1 MTFTRIPQL
10 AICAIMAATALV
22 SGCSTNPATGEQSF
36 TAFMDAE
43 DEIRIG
49 AEEHPKMLEAFG
61 GAYDDAALTAY
72 VNAIGQR
79 MVAKSELPDLKFQFI
94 VLNDDTVN
102 AFALPGGYIYLS
114 RGLIALA
121 EDEAELAG
129 VIGHEIGHVTARHSA
144 QRYSSAMATNIG
156 LTAVSILGSVLGA
169 PSGLGNLASF
179 GAQAALQ
186 SYSRSQEL
194 EADKL
199 GVRYMTQLGYD
210 PSALGDFFAKLHA
223 HTEIQAKKAGK
234 SADNFSIMQTHPRT
248 ADRISQAETLA
259 KTETPPNPKRE
270 RGPFLSQIDG
280 ILFGKDPKEGF
291 MKGDTFIHPELGFK
305 FDFPPDFKV
314 DNGKT
319 KIEATDDKGTTI
331 VFDMESPKVATGM
344 SDLNDY
350 ISRHWGPQLDLKPEN
365 IDRLTINGL
374 PAATARASVDT
385 NKGPHELRMLVIRAA
400 RDRLYRFIFLTTPEV
415 TEKMSLPLRKTTY
428 SFDVL
433 KPGEADDYQPPRIR
447 IKTVNSGE
455 TKSSI
460 AAKMPFAG
468 YNDDWFRA
476 LNLNVISDGL
486 AAGEKVKVV
495 NN

>member
-1 MTFTRIPQL
+1 MSFIKAPQL
-10 AICAIMAATALV
+10 SIYALLVATALV

-43 DEIRIG
+43 DEIKIG

-61 GAYDDAALTAY
+61 GTYDDRALTAY

-79 MVAKSELPDLKFQFI
+79 MVAISELPDLKFQFF

-102 AFALPGGYIYLS
+102 AFALPGGYVYIS

-169 PSGLGNLASF
+169 PAGIGNLASF

-186 SYSRSQEL
+186 SYSRNQEL

-210 PSALGDFFAKLHA
+210 PSALGDFFSKLEA
-223 HTEIQAKKAGK
+223 HTTIHAKQAGK
-234 SADNFSIMQTHPRT
+234 SADNFNIMQTHPRT
-248 ADRISQAETLA
+248 SDRINQAKQLA
-259 KTETPPNPKRE
+259 KTETPSNAKRD
-270 RGPFLSQIDG
+270 RQPFLAQIDG
-280 ILFGKDPKEGF
+280 VLFGKDPKEGF
-291 MKGDTFIHPELGFK
+291 LKGDTFVHPELGFK
-305 FDFPPDFKV
+305 FDFPSGFKV
-314 DNGKT
+314 NNGKT

-344 SDLNDY
+344 TDLASY
-350 ISRHWGPQLDLKPEN
+350 ISRHWGPQLEIKPEN
-365 IDRLTINGL
+365 VDTLTINGL
-374 PAATARASVDT
+374 SAATARASVDT
-385 NKGPHELRMLVIRAA
+385 NKGPHEFRMLVIRAA
-400 RDRLYRFIFLTTPEV
+400 RDRLYRFVFLTKPEV
-415 TEKMSLPLRKTTY
+415 TEKMSVPLRRTTY
-428 SFDVL
+428 SFNLL
-433 KPGEADDYQPPRIR
+433 KPGEADGFQPPRIR
-447 IKTVNSGE
+447 IKTVKSGE
-455 TKSSI
+455 SKTSI
-460 AAKMPFAG
+460 AAKMPFNN

-476 LNLNVISDGL
+476 LNLNVVADGL
-486 AAGEKVKVV
+486 AVGEKVKVIG
-495 NN
+495 N

>member
-1 MTFTRIPQL
+1 MTFTKTSQFTL
-10 AICAIMAATALV
+10 CALIVAATFV
-22 SGCSTNPATGEQSF
+22 SGCTTNPATGEQSF

-61 GAYDDAALTAY
+61 GAYDHAALTAY
-72 VNAIGQR
+72 VNEIGQKL
-79 MVAKSELPDLKFQFI
+79 AAQSELPDLDFQFI

-102 AFALPGGYIYLS
+102 AFALPGGYVYLS

-121 EDEAELAG
+121 ENEAELAG

-169 PSGLGNLASF
+169 PSGLGNIASF

-210 PSALGDFFAKLHA
+210 PSALGDFFAKLDA
-223 HTEIQAKKAGK
+223 HTKIQAKKAGQ
-234 SADNFSIMQTHPRT
+234 SADNFSIMSTHPRT
-248 ADRISQAETLA
+248 SDRINQAKVLA
-259 KTETPPNPKRE
+259 KTETPPNPRRDRE
-270 RGPFLSQIDG
+270 PFLSQIDG
-280 ILFGKDPKEGF
+280 VLFGKDPKEGF
-291 MKGDTFIHPELGFK
+291 MKGDTFVHPELGFK
-305 FDFPPDFKV
+305 FDYPPGFKV
-314 DNGKT
+314 NNGKT
-319 KIEATDDKGTTI
+319 KVEATDDKGTTI

-344 SDLNDY
+344 SDLTNY
-350 ISRHWGPQLDLKPEN
+350 VSRHWGPQLDIKPEN
-365 IDRLTINGL
+365 VDTLTINGL
-374 PAATARASVDT
+374 PAATGRASVDT

-400 RDRLYRFIFLTTPEV
+400 RDRLYRFIFLTTPDA
-415 TEKMSLPLRKTTY
+415 TDKMSVPLRRTTY
-428 SFDVL
+428 SFNL
-433 KPGEADDYQPPRIR
+433 LSPGEVDDFQPPRIR

-455 TKSSI
+455 NETTI
-460 AAKMPFAG
+460 AAQMPFDS
-468 YNDDWFRA
+468 YNNDWFRA
-476 LNLNVISDGL
+476 LNLNVVSDGL
-486 AAGEKVKVV
+486 AVGEKVKIVR
-495 NN
+495 N

>member
-1 MTFTRIPQL
+1 MTLFKMTHLI
-10 AICAIMAATALV
+10 ICALIAAPVLI

-43 DEIRIG
+43 DEIRVG

-61 GAYDDAALTAY
+61 GSYDDAALTAY

-79 MVAKSELPDLKFQFI
+79 MVAVSELPDLKFQFI

-102 AFALPGGYIYLS
+102 AFALPGGYVYLS

-156 LTAVSILGSVLGA
+156 LTAVSILGSVFGA

-210 PSALGDFFAKLHA
+210 PSALGDFFAKLDA
-223 HTEIQAKKAGK
+223 HTAIQAKKAGRPVG
-234 SADNFSIMQTHPRT
+234 SFNIMQTHPRT
-248 ADRISQAETLA
+248 ADRIAQAKELA
-259 KTETPPNPKRE
+259 RTKTPPNPIRD
-270 RGPFLSQIDG
+270 RGPFLSQVDG
-280 ILFGKDPKEGF
+280 VLFGKDPKEGF
-291 MKGDTFIHPELGFK
+291 MKEDTFIHPELGFK
-305 FDFPPDFKV
+305 FDFPPNFKV
-314 DNGKT
+314 NNGTSKV
-319 KIEATDDKGTTI
+319 EATDDKGTTI
-331 VFDMESPKVATGM
+331 IFDMESPKVATGM
-344 SDLNDY
+344 SDLGDY
-350 ISRHWGPQLDLKPEN
+350 ISRHWGPKLDIKPEN
-365 IDRLTINGL
+365 LDRLTINGL
-374 PAATARASVDT
+374 PAATARASVNT
-385 NKGPHELRMLVIRAA
+385 NKGPHELRMLAIRAA
-400 RDRLYRFIFLTTPEV
+400 RDRLYRFIFLTTPDV
-415 TEKMSLPLRKTTY
+415 TDKMSVPLRKTTY
-428 SFDVL
+428 SFNVL
-433 KPGEADDYQPPRIR
+433 KPGEAGDIQPPRIR
-447 IKTVNSGE
+447 IKTVGSNDTE
-455 TKSSI
+455 SSI

-486 AAGEKVKVV
+486 AKGERVKIVG
-495 NN
+495 N

>member
-1 MTFTRIPQL
+1 MSFSKIPQFVIPVL
-10 AICAIMAATALV
+10 LVAIVLI

-43 DEIRIG
+43 DEIRVG

-61 GAYDDAALTAY
+61 GTYDDRALTAY
-72 VNAIGQR
+72 LNAIGQR
-79 MVAKSELPDLKFQFI
+79 MVAKSELPDLKFQFF

-102 AFALPGGYIYLS
+102 AFALPGGYVYIS

-156 LTAVSILGSVLGA
+156 LTAVSIIGSVLGA

-186 SYSRSQEL
+186 SYSRGQEL

-210 PSALGDFFAKLHA
+210 PSALGDFFSKLDA
-223 HTEIQAKKAGK
+223 HTNIHAKKAGR
-234 SADNFSIMQTHPRT
+234 SADTFNIMQTHPRT
-248 ADRISQAETLA
+248 SDRINQAKELA
-259 KTETPPNPKRE
+259 KTETPPDAR
-270 RGPFLSQIDG
+270 RVRLPFLSQIDG
-280 ILFGKDPKEGF
+280 LLFGKDPKEGF

-305 FDFPPDFKV
+305 FDFPPNFKV

-344 SDLNDY
+344 PDLSSY
-350 ISRHWGPQLDLKPEN
+350 ISRHWGPKLDIKPEN
-365 IDRLTINGL
+365 VDTLTINGL

-385 NKGPHELRMLVIRAA
+385 NKGPHEFRMLVIRGA
-400 RDRLYRFIFLTTPEV
+400 RDRLYRFVFLTTPEV
-415 TEKMSLPLRKTTY
+415 TDKMSVPLRRTTY
-428 SFDVL
+428 SFNLL
-433 KPGEADDYQPPRIR
+433 KPGEENQFQPPRIR
-447 IKTVNSGE
+447 IKTVNAGE
-455 TKSSI
+455 SETSI
-460 AAKMPFAG
+460 AAKMPFDD

-486 AAGEKVKVV
+486 AIGEKVKVV
-495 NN
+495 GN